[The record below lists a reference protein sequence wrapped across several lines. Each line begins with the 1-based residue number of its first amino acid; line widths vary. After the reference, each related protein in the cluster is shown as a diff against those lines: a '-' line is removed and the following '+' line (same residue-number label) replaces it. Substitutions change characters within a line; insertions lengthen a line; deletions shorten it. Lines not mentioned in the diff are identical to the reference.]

1 MAEKLNDLIAA
12 RTEKPAP
19 AGADK
24 IPLLDSADANKFRWL
39 SWSGLLA
46 RLSALFDPAGTASAA
61 VSTHLAAADPHP
73 TYTTAAELA
82 SAISAKADA
91 SHTQAA
97 STITD
102 FSEAVDDRVAAL
114 LVAGTN
120 VTLNYNDSAGTLTVA
135 SSGGAGY
142 TDEQAQDAVGG
153 ILTDSP
159 TVDFTYDD
167 AANTITAAT
176 KSQQSITS
184 DASGLKLVG
193 DAAAPGNSQMY
204 GTNASGAKG
213 WYTQPSAPV
222 QSVAGRTGA
231 VTLAAAD
238 IGGLGGAATLGVGDV
253 AGTVAAGNHAHA
265 GVYDSAG
272 TAAAAVATHAALPQT
287 HGISAFGATLV
298 DDASAAAAR
307 ATLGLGTAATLNAGT
322 TASALVQLD
331 AAAKLPAIDGSQ
343 LTGLP
348 SGVSVHASLGGLASD
363 DHPQYYNQARGDAR
377 YSQTSHSHAGVYEP
391 AGAIS
396 THAATAQVHGISA
409 FGSTLVDDASAT
421 AARATLGLGTVAT
434 LNVGVA
440 AGNIPQLD
448 GSARLPAVDGS
459 LLTGLATPAP
469 RIVTVPAATGVVTA
483 DLANASRVVVK
494 MTQTGP
500 ISAITP
506 QNVPTVCDVRY
517 EITQGAGGPWSLP
530 QSAWAPAVASA
541 YYVYPAGTTVF
552 WWNTTDGG
560 ATATLECNAPLS
572 LSLSQA
578 NAAGT
583 IVVDAAGVGEVVVN
597 LTLTGDITGITRQ
610 NIPTNCLI
618 RYETTQGA
626 GGPWVIKDSAWGSGA
641 SVDPYLTATTG
652 KTVIVW
658 STSDG
663 GTTATVSGPAKGVYD
678 PAGTASSAVSAHVAA
693 GNPHTQ
699 YALESALGGAA
710 ALNVGTAAGTV
721 AAGNDA
727 RFIAQASAQY
737 VLLARSSAGA
747 GAWQEITSSANLYSF
762 LQAATYAAAKTLL
775 SLNNVANVD
784 QLPRTAEVVTVTGNT
799 TVDSTYNGKIIDCN
813 SASAITL
820 TFNDSLTAGFQC
832 YVLRRG
838 AGTVAIARQTSGTL
852 NGAATSISV
861 SAQWKSAFVFAYGT
875 GTFAVDAG

>member
-1 MAEKLNDLIAA
+1 MAEKLNDLIVA
-12 RTEKPAP
+12 RTEQPAP
-19 AGADK
+19 ANADK
-24 IPLLDSADANKFRWL
+24 IPLLDSADAHKFRWL

-82 SAISAKADA
+82 SAISAKADTG
-91 SHTQAA
+91 HTQAA

-114 LVAGTN
+114 LVAGAN

-213 WYTQPSAPV
+213 WYAQPAAPV

-238 IGGLGGAATLGVGDV
+238 IGGLGGAATLGVGTA

-348 SGVSVHASLGGLASD
+348 SGVSVHASLSGLASD

-409 FGSTLVDDASAT
+409 FGSTLVDDASAA

-469 RIVTVPAATGVVTA
+469 RIVTVPAATGVVTV

-552 WWNTTDGG
+552 WWSTTDGG

-578 NAAGT
+578 NAAGAIT
-583 IVVDAAGVGEVVVN
+583 VDAAGVSDVVVN
-597 LTLTGDITGITRQ
+597 LTLTGDISTINRQ
-610 NIPTNCLI
+610 NIPTNCRI

-641 SVDPYLTATTG
+641 IVPFYITATTG
-652 KTVIVW
+652 KTVVTW
-658 STSDG
+658 TTTDG
-663 GTTATVSGPAKGVYD
+663 GVTATVEGSV
-678 PAGTASSAVSAHVAA
+678 
-693 GNPHTQ
+693 N
-699 YALESALGGAA
+699 
-710 ALNVGTAAGTV
+710 
-721 AAGNDA
+721 
-727 RFIAQASAQY
+727 
-737 VLLARSSAGA
+737 GA
-747 GAWQEITSSANLYSF
+747 GAIKMPAGRYFDTSVLAVGLSPFAGSAGRIDISRFVPEYDMTVDRLGVYVTTGVA
-762 LQAATYAAAKTLL
+762 AATGRVVIYGANANNEPDARLFFPADDLNLATSAVFVEHTASFTLKKGVL
-775 SLNNVANVD
+775 YYVGFMHGSTATIYGIQGYTLPSLGFSGNVSSSPGSVIR
-784 QLPRTAEVVTVTGNT
+784 QTVTYPNAPANFGFT
-799 TVDSTYNGKIIDCN
+799 ASQIT
-813 SASAITL
+813 ASAAPSIKM
-820 TFNDSLTAGFQC
+820 
-832 YVLRRG
+832 R
-838 AGTVAIARQTSGTL
+838 
-852 NGAATSISV
+852 AA
-861 SAQWKSAFVFAYGT
+861 
-875 GTFAVDAG
+875 

>member
-135 SSGGAGY
+135 S
-142 TDEQAQDAVGG
+142 
-153 ILTDSP
+153 
-159 TVDFTYDD
+159 
-167 AANTITAAT
+167 
-176 KSQQSITS
+176 
-184 DASGLKLVG
+184 
-193 DAAAPGNSQMY
+193 
-204 GTNASGAKG
+204 
-213 WYTQPSAPV
+213 
-222 QSVAGRTGA
+222 
-231 VTLAAAD
+231 
-238 IGGLGGAATLGVGDV
+238 
-253 AGTVAAGNHAHA
+253 
-265 GVYDSAG
+265 
-272 TAAAAVATHAALPQT
+272 
-287 HGISAFGATLV
+287 
-298 DDASAAAAR
+298 
-307 ATLGLGTAATLNAGT
+307 
-322 TASALVQLD
+322 
-331 AAAKLPAIDGSQ
+331 
-343 LTGLP
+343 

-552 WWNTTDGG
+552 WWSTTDGG

-658 STSDG
+658 STADG
-663 GTTATVSGPAKGVYD
+663 GTTATVSGPAKGAISAAWVRRFGGIKM
-678 PAGTASSAVSAHVAA
+678 PAGRYYDQSLLAVGLTTLAGVAGRIDLVPWVPWYDQTVDRLGVNVTTAVAGALGRVVIYGANANDEPDSLLLLPGADLSLAAVAFVEHAQTFTFKRNTLYYIGFIHSSTATISGIQGYCLPNFGFSGNTSTSPGSVIRQTVTYPNAPANFGFIASSH
-693 GNPHTQ
+693 
-699 YALESALGGAA
+699 
-710 ALNVGTAAGTV
+710 
-721 AAGNDA
+721 
-727 RFIAQASAQY
+727 F
-737 VLLARSSAGA
+737 
-747 GAWQEITSSANLYSF
+747 
-762 LQAATYAAAKTLL
+762 
-775 SLNNVANVD
+775 
-784 QLPRTAEVVTVTGNT
+784 
-799 TVDSTYNGKIIDCN
+799 
-813 SASAITL
+813 SAS
-820 TFNDSLTAGFQC
+820 
-832 YVLRRG
+832 
-838 AGTVAIARQTSGTL
+838 SGPSIKMR
-852 NGAATSISV
+852 AA
-861 SAQWKSAFVFAYGT
+861 
-875 GTFAVDAG
+875 